1 MKTTSKLIDVSIY
14 ASLYIFIL
22 KLDSSLIQAMVKP
35 SQDKDQFLKVS
46 IKRMKE
52 TQMYE
57 DEHKE
62 VNKYNS
68 ILYARLQELEAKCI
82 EESQLKEGK
91 FLSPFCHV
99 NPDISKYTLDWSW
112 FCLAEYKD
120 QLMALDFIPSAPG
133 LEAKAFTDLKANL
146 DEEKAAWVTVQI
158 EADVLSRAAWDLKI
172 SVDRFAT
179 QIPTLEDK
187 VKHLE
192 DKVVQGLHEVRA

>member
-1 MKTTSKLIDVSIY
+1 LRVAKSLWDNPDFIQAEYHIGRYVTASVNTEAKREQIRALYSSMKTTSKLIDVSIY

-46 IKRMKE
+46 IKRMQE

-99 NPDISKYTLDWSW
+99 NPDISKYTLD
-112 FCLAEYKD
+112 
-120 QLMALDFIPSAPG
+120 
-133 LEAKAFTDLKANL
+133 
-146 DEEKAAWVTVQI
+146 
-158 EADVLSRAAWDLKI
+158 
-172 SVDRFAT
+172 
-179 QIPTLEDK
+179 
-187 VKHLE
+187 
-192 DKVVQGLHEVRA
+192 